1 MAWYYDIETDI
12 FTQVKYRLNQAL
24 LTRFPDLYITM
35 DDAIIQE
42 PQFPT
47 VYIHF
52 MQSVE
57 EAQTLE
63 NTSVNA
69 INCTIQFEVTVSKEQ
84 GMNAARIVMA
94 ELTTAFKQL
103 AFSVV
108 SLATF
113 TNSSQDTK
121 RMVGRCRRM
130 IGNGDILN

>member
-24 LTRFPDLYITM
+24 LTRFPNLYITM

-84 GMNAARIVMA
+84 GMNAARLVMA

-103 AFSVV
+103 AFNVV

-113 TNSSQDTK
+113 TNNSQDTK

>member
-42 PQFPT
+42 PKFPT
-47 VYIHF
+47 VFIHF

-69 INCTIQFEVTVSKEQ
+69 VNCTIQFEVTVSKEQ
-84 GMNAARIVMA
+84 GMNTARVVTD
-94 ELTTAFKQL
+94 EVTKAFKEL
-103 AFSVV
+103 AFNMV

-113 TNSSQDTK
+113 NNGSQDTK
-121 RMVGRCRRM
+121 RMVGRCRRR
-130 IGNGDILN
+130 IGNGDSLN